1 MAEVLARAY
10 ITVAR
15 VNDGV
20 NGADAIHL
28 ALDQVVGSVP
38 CGLLLQTSSP
48 SNILYTTL
56 TLYQGGKEI
65 DMPAPTIT
73 LTSPQTGVVLDST
86 PGKSRRYKIIVYDHA
101 GLSETVTFKVVYQN
115 VEYSAVFTVN
125 KLKPG
130 DKGDD
135 GTGISAVTSYYA
147 ISALTSGVTR
157 ANTTGWVKGV
167 FQQPTAEKPY
177 AWKYTET
184 TYTNGKEATYTDCE
198 LIFTYNAGV
207 NPNLLEDTDF
217 RDDAHMGA
225 WDTKLGTSWVD
236 GVTPESDYSIGIV
249 EQGLQGR
256 NCFRGG
262 TFLTAEKINY
272 RAILRQ
278 PIITKLRP
286 STWYTLSYWLRV
298 SADSMFYTPVSS
310 GNYGFNGYDL
320 YLTAGHTYRFA
331 IRGYISAEAQAAG
344 KVLWAD
350 INGPDGK
357 WDFQKN
363 IDISSTSSEN
373 KSLEFSDVPK
383 TGRYTVR
390 FYSYPNDG
398 NTTQTVTI
406 ERAYIQDKTQQVGV
420 YVHGGV
426 VDTTVKGF
434 VNGIEQTLGSEGD
447 VYYGIDSIF
456 RRYTYTFKTK
466 ATLPESTFVNFRL
479 FPDCVASKESDGA
492 RAGISY
498 ADICMPKLEEGMM
511 ATGYVAN
518 EKSLVGDN
526 GKNGIDGCVQ
536 RIFRTDTYMA
546 GETYHNDSE
555 STSNGLKF
563 IDYMAEED
571 SSMATGWNIYQ
582 CKATH
587 TGAATWAADKNQ
599 WVKVAVNA
607 GSAFFTNLIAKN
619 AKVKLLTGAQMIA
632 TENDGTPV
640 AGVVNGDYPLWV
652 GDEVDGKA
660 EEAPFRVSRAGK
672 MYSKDAEIEGKVTAT
687 SGKIGK
693 FDINQGYLG
702 NSELGLYLDDNEIIF
717 NGDGLAEGL
726 QAIIGAFFHAGQAG
740 PYLGRFTNG
749 RKISSGT
756 NYGLYFAIANGRY
769 NFAALGLGD
778 IVMRG
783 NVEGIALNSVSFTA
797 NNQSEIIDLSKGKY
811 VVVNNRYSN
820 NAVVLPSLLD
830 FTMYL
835 NPVLSD
841 KPSFAF
847 RLTIIADLGTNDFV
861 IYGRNKLASGNSTP
875 WNNENYPL
883 LTTWDGQ
890 NWDKYELGA
899 GDSMELMLVYDPSR
913 TSTIG
918 GYSTKWTARIINLQ
932 Q

>member
-1 MAEVLARAY
+1 MTEVLARAY

-28 ALDQVVGSVP
+28 ALDNIVGSVP
-38 CGLLLQTSSP
+38 CNLLLQTFSP

-56 TLYQGGKEI
+56 TLYKGATPI
-65 DMPAPTIT
+65 DMGTPAFEVSSGIAVNIVS
-73 LTSPQTGVVLDST
+73 TSSYSIKYKIQVLDT
-86 PGKSRRYKIIVYDHA
+86 A
-101 GLSETVTFKVVYQN
+101 ALTETVTFKVIYQG
-115 VEYSAVFTVN
+115 VEYRAVFTVN

-130 DKGDD
+130 DE
-135 GTGISAVTSYYA
+135 GTGIASVNSYYA
-147 ISALTSGVTR
+147 ISTLPSGVTR
-157 ANTTGWVKGV
+157 KNTSGWKPGT

-286 STWYTLSYWLRV
+286 STWYTLSYYMRV
-298 SADSMFYTPVSS
+298 SSDSMFYTPVSS

-320 YLTAGHTYRFA
+320 YLTAGHTYLFA
-331 IRGYISAEAQAAG
+331 IQGYISAEAQAAG
-344 KVLWAD
+344 KVLRAD

-357 WDFQKN
+357 WEFQKI
-363 IDISSTSSEN
+363 IDISSTASEN
-373 KSLEFSDVPK
+373 KSMEFSDVPK

-390 FYSYPNDG
+390 FYSFPNDG

-466 ATLPESTFVNFRL
+466 ATLPESAFVNFRL

-511 ATGYVAN
+511 ATGYVSN

-640 AGVVNGDYPLWV
+640 AGVVNGNYPMWV
-652 GDEVDGKA
+652 GDKVDGKA

-672 MYSKDAEIEGKVTAT
+672 MYSKDAEIEGKVTAI

-830 FTMYL
+830 LTMYL

-918 GYSTKWTARIINLQ
+918 GFTTKWTARIINLQ

>member
-1 MAEVLARAY
+1 MTEVLARAY

-28 ALDQVVGSVP
+28 ALDNIVGSVP
-38 CGLLLQTSSP
+38 CNLLLQTFSP

-56 TLYQGGKEI
+56 TLYKGATPI
-65 DMPAPTIT
+65 DMGTPAFEVSSGIAVNIVS
-73 LTSPQTGVVLDST
+73 TSSYSI
-86 PGKSRRYKIIVYDHA
+86 KYKIQVWDTA
-101 GLSETVTFKVVYQN
+101 ALTETVTFKVIYQG
-115 VEYSAVFTVN
+115 VEYRAVFTVN

-130 DKGDD
+130 D
-135 GTGISAVTSYYA
+135 
-147 ISALTSGVTR
+147 
-157 ANTTGWVKGV
+157 
-167 FQQPTAEKPY
+167 
-177 AWKYTET
+177 
-184 TYTNGKEATYTDCE
+184 NGKD
-198 LIFTYNAGV
+198 
-207 NPNLLEDTDF
+207 
-217 RDDAHMGA
+217 
-225 WDTKLGTSWVD
+225 
-236 GVTPESDYSIGIV
+236 
-249 EQGLQGR
+249 
-256 NCFRGG
+256 
-262 TFLTAEKINY
+262 
-272 RAILRQ
+272 
-278 PIITKLRP
+278 
-286 STWYTLSYWLRV
+286 
-298 SADSMFYTPVSS
+298 
-310 GNYGFNGYDL
+310 
-320 YLTAGHTYRFA
+320 
-331 IRGYISAEAQAAG
+331 
-344 KVLWAD
+344 
-350 INGPDGK
+350 
-357 WDFQKN
+357 
-363 IDISSTSSEN
+363 
-373 KSLEFSDVPK
+373 
-383 TGRYTVR
+383 
-390 FYSYPNDG
+390 
-398 NTTQTVTI
+398 
-406 ERAYIQDKTQQVGV
+406 
-420 YVHGGV
+420 
-426 VDTTVKGF
+426 
-434 VNGIEQTLGSEGD
+434 
-447 VYYGIDSIF
+447 
-456 RRYTYTFKTK
+456 
-466 ATLPESTFVNFRL
+466 
-479 FPDCVASKESDGA
+479 
-492 RAGISY
+492 
-498 ADICMPKLEEGMM
+498 
-511 ATGYVAN
+511 
-518 EKSLVGDN
+518 
-526 GKNGIDGCVQ
+526 GKNGIDGCAQ
-536 RIFRTDTYMA
+536 RMFRTDTYMA

-555 STSNGLKF
+555 SASNGLKF

-571 SSMATGWNIYQ
+571 STMATGWNIYQ
-582 CKATH
+582 CKSTH
-587 TGAATWAADKNQ
+587 TGAATWAADKSQ

-652 GDEVDGKA
+652 GDKVDGKA

-672 MYSKDAEIEGKVTAT
+672 MYSKDADIEGKVTAT

-693 FDINQGYLG
+693 FNINQGYLG

-726 QAIIGAFFHAGQAG
+726 QTIIGAFFHAGQAG

-830 FTMYL
+830 LTMYL

-883 LTTWDGQ
+883 LTTWEGQ

-918 GYSTKWTARIINLQ
+918 GFTTKWTARIINLQ

>member
-1 MAEVLARAY
+1 MSEILARAY
-10 ITVAR
+10 TTIAR

-20 NGADAIHL
+20 DGADAIHL

-38 CGLLLQTSSP
+38 CNLLLQTSSP

-86 PGKSRRYKIIVYDHA
+86 PGKSRRYKITVYDDA

-130 DKGDD
+130 D
-135 GTGISAVTSYYA
+135 
-147 ISALTSGVTR
+147 
-157 ANTTGWVKGV
+157 
-167 FQQPTAEKPY
+167 
-177 AWKYTET
+177 
-184 TYTNGKEATYTDCE
+184 NGKD
-198 LIFTYNAGV
+198 
-207 NPNLLEDTDF
+207 
-217 RDDAHMGA
+217 
-225 WDTKLGTSWVD
+225 
-236 GVTPESDYSIGIV
+236 
-249 EQGLQGR
+249 
-256 NCFRGG
+256 
-262 TFLTAEKINY
+262 
-272 RAILRQ
+272 
-278 PIITKLRP
+278 
-286 STWYTLSYWLRV
+286 
-298 SADSMFYTPVSS
+298 
-310 GNYGFNGYDL
+310 
-320 YLTAGHTYRFA
+320 
-331 IRGYISAEAQAAG
+331 
-344 KVLWAD
+344 
-350 INGPDGK
+350 
-357 WDFQKN
+357 
-363 IDISSTSSEN
+363 
-373 KSLEFSDVPK
+373 
-383 TGRYTVR
+383 
-390 FYSYPNDG
+390 
-398 NTTQTVTI
+398 
-406 ERAYIQDKTQQVGV
+406 
-420 YVHGGV
+420 
-426 VDTTVKGF
+426 
-434 VNGIEQTLGSEGD
+434 
-447 VYYGIDSIF
+447 
-456 RRYTYTFKTK
+456 
-466 ATLPESTFVNFRL
+466 
-479 FPDCVASKESDGA
+479 
-492 RAGISY
+492 
-498 ADICMPKLEEGMM
+498 
-511 ATGYVAN
+511 
-518 EKSLVGDN
+518 

-640 AGVVNGDYPLWV
+640 AGVVNGNYPMWV
-652 GDEVDGKA
+652 GDKVDGKA

-672 MYSKDAEIEGKVTAT
+672 MYSKDADIEGKVTAT

-693 FDINQGYLG
+693 FNINQGYLG

-740 PYLGRFTNG
+740 PYLGRFTNN
-749 RKISSGT
+749 RKINTET
-756 NYGLYFAIANGRY
+756 NYALYFAIANGRY

-830 FTMYL
+830 LTMYL

-883 LTTWDGQ
+883 LTTWEGQ

>member
-15 VNDGV
+15 VYDGTD
-20 NGADAIHL
+20 GADAIHL
-28 ALDQVVGSVP
+28 ALDNIVGSVP
-38 CGLLLQTSSP
+38 CNLLLQTFSP

-56 TLYQGGKEI
+56 TLYKGATPI
-65 DMPAPTIT
+65 DMGTPAFEVSSGIAVNIVS
-73 LTSPQTGVVLDST
+73 TSSYSI
-86 PGKSRRYKIIVYDHA
+86 KYKIQVWDTA
-101 GLSETVTFKVVYQN
+101 ALTGTVTFKVVYQG
-115 VEYSAVFTVN
+115 VEYRAVFTVN

-130 DKGDD
+130 DE
-135 GTGISAVTSYYA
+135 GTGIASVNSYYA
-147 ISALTSGVTR
+147 ISTLPSGVTR
-157 ANTTGWVKGV
+157 KNTSGWKPGT

-286 STWYTLSYWLRV
+286 STWYTLSYYMRV
-298 SADSMFYTPVSS
+298 SSDSMFYTPVSS
-310 GNYGFNGYDL
+310 GKYGFNGYDL
-320 YLTAGHTYRFA
+320 YLTAGHTYLFT
-331 IRGYISAEAQAAG
+331 IRGYISAEAKAAG

-357 WDFQKN
+357 WDFQKI
-363 IDISSTSSEN
+363 IDISSTSSVN
-373 KSLEFSDVPK
+373 KSIEFSDVPK
-383 TGRYTVR
+383 TGRYTIM

-640 AGVVNGDYPLWV
+640 AGVVNGNYPMWV
-652 GDEVDGKA
+652 GDKVDGKA

-672 MYSKDAEIEGKVTAT
+672 MYSKDADIEGKVTAT

-693 FDINQGYLG
+693 FNINQGYLG

-726 QAIIGAFFHAGQAG
+726 QTIIGAFFHSGQAG
-740 PYLGRFTNG
+740 PYLGRFING

-830 FTMYL
+830 LIMYL
-835 NPVLSD
+835 NPVLND

-847 RLTIIADLGTNDFV
+847 RLTIIADLGTNKFV

-883 LTTWDGQ
+883 LTTWEGQ